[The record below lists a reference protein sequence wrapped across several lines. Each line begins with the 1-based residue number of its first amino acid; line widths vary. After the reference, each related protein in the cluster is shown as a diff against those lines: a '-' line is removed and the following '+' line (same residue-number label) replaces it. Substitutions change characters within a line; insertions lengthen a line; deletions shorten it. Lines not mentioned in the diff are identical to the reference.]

1 MVCGLMGTWRKWSP
15 ERDDRLFGLWAE
27 GRTVAEIAAELET
40 TKPAVRARVER
51 LRQDDASRLPY
62 RDPIEWT
69 AATIRRVDEMARAHR
84 TIQQIAEAVGRSP
97 SATAQ
102 LMQRYG
108 ITTGNKVRWSPDE
121 RKTLRRLRRVG
132 MPMHVIA
139 ERMGR
144 SLQSVK
150 FQVWW
155 LRHREGA

>member
-1 MVCGLMGTWRKWSP
+1 
-15 ERDDRLFGLWAE
+15 
-27 GRTVAEIAAELET
+27 
-40 TKPAVRARVER
+40 
-51 LRQDDASRLPY
+51 
-62 RDPIEWT
+62 
-69 AATIRRVDEMARAHR
+69 
-84 TIQQIAEAVGRSP
+84 VGRSP

>member
-1 MVCGLMGTWRKWSP
+1 MVRGLMGTRRRWSL
-15 ERDDRLFGLWAE
+15 ERDECLFGLWAE
-27 GRTVAEIAAELET
+27 GRTVAEIAAALGT

-62 RDPIEWT
+62 RDPVEWT
-69 AATIRRVDEMARAHR
+69 AATIRRVDEMAKASR

-108 ITTGNKVRWSPDE
+108 ITTGNKVRWSREE
-121 RKTLRRLRRVG
+121 RRTLRRLRRDNT
-132 MPMHVIA
+132 PMTVIA